1 MDLQSPIY
9 KQGYGMIPK
18 IPMRDTR
25 LSPEA
30 KAIYAY
36 LCAFAGNE
44 GAAYPSAEL
53 MCKELGM
60 STQHRFFKHRKQL
73 EELGYISVQRPRL
86 ANGRLGQ
93 AVYVINE
100 DPEHMEKP
108 HAENQH
114 VDKPH
119 VENQHM
125 EKPHVENQHVDKPHV
140 EKPNVENPHDYINN
154 RYTNNSLTSN
164 SQISNSLTNTPHTPQ
179 GGQNAQVEEVQPVK
193 AKASRKTKP
202 PLARNEKGYAIPTA
216 EFRPD
221 DFEQWYAA
229 YPRHDARDAAIPA
242 WQKAIEENRLPAL
255 SVLLETISWQIPAND
270 WFAWNKKHIPLPA
283 SYLNASRW
291 QDEKPAPQPQP
302 MNGYP
307 RFQQTGKLQGEALHE
322 HNMEVAR
329 IVLAQRAQ
337 ARAEGKPAS
346 PLAALT
352 N

>member
-1 MDLQSPIY
+1 MDLQSPIF

-18 IPMRDTR
+18 IPMRDAR
-25 LSPEA
+25 LSAEA

-36 LCAFAGNE
+36 LCAFAGHDGE
-44 GAAYPSAEL
+44 AYPSAEI
-53 MCKELGM
+53 MCKELGI
-60 STQHRFFKHRKQL
+60 SAHRFFKHRKQL
-73 EELGYISVQRPRL
+73 EELGYISMERPRQDKRYGQTVYTL
-86 ANGRLGQ
+86 NG
-93 AVYVINE
+93 
-100 DPEHMEKP
+100 DP
-108 HAENQH
+108 AGAQTVCAQNQH
-114 VDKPH
+114 VQ
-119 VENQHM
+119 NQHVQNLHVGN
-125 EKPHVENQHVDKPHV
+125 EHVENQHVEIQHV
-140 EKPNVENPHDYINN
+140 ENEHDINN
-154 RYTNNSLTSN
+154 RYTSNSLTSN

-179 GGQNAQVEEVQPVK
+179 GGQDAQVEEAQPVK
-193 AKASRKTKP
+193 AKSSRKTKP

-302 MNGYP
+302 QPMNGYP

>member
-1 MDLQSPIY
+1 MDLQSPIFQ
-9 KQGYGMIPK
+9 QGYGMLPK
-18 IPMRDTR
+18 IPMKDQR
-25 LSPEA
+25 LSAEA
-30 KAIYAY
+30 KSIYAY
-36 LCAFAGNE
+36 LCTFADEKGE
-44 GAAYPSAEL
+44 SFPPVE
-53 MCKELGM
+53 MICKDLGI
-60 STQHRFFKHRKQL
+60 SDRRFFKHRKQL
-73 EELGYISVQRPRL
+73 VELGYISMQRPRQAKGFGQVVYTL
-86 ANGRLGQ
+86 NG
-93 AVYVINE
+93 
-100 DPEHMEKP
+100 DPEHVQ
-108 HAENQH
+108 NVH
-114 VDKPH
+114 VQNEH
-119 VENQHM
+119 VQNVHIQNVSVQNV
-125 EKPHVENQHVDKPHV
+125 HVRNVGVQNVHVQNDGT
-140 EKPNVENPHDYINN
+140 NNTINN
-154 RYTNNSLTSN
+154 NTILNTTTQKNTTLNNT
-164 SQISNSLTNTPHTPQ
+164 TPHTPQ
-179 GGQNAQVEEVQPVK
+179 GGQDAQVEEVQPVK
-193 AKASRKTKP
+193 AKSSRKTKP

-302 MNGYP
+302 QPMNGYP